1 MDDAGR
7 GRCISYDN
15 LVIATGAVPAHPP
28 SDGLEQK
35 GVLFLRTM
43 GGGFAVRD
51 YLVEQSPASAVVV
64 GGGYI
69 GLEIAEALNR
79 RGVEVTLVEYLPS
92 VLTKLDPPLGRGP
105 AGRAGLNQGQS
116 RQQLKVTD
124 PQSCRLWTYT
134 DCSAKPTARMADG
147 PLVPHLL
154 LRAKQ

>member
-51 YLVEQSPASAVVV
+51 YLVEQSPASAMVV

-69 GLEIAEALNR
+69 GLEIAEALNG

-92 VLTKLDPPLGRGP
+92 VLTKAR
-105 AGRAGLNQGQS
+105 
-116 RQQLKVTD
+116 
-124 PQSCRLWTYT
+124 
-134 DCSAKPTARMADG
+134 SAPGTRSSWARRPESGTIKTAAEGNRS
-147 PLVPHLL
+147 PKL
-154 LRAKQ
+154 